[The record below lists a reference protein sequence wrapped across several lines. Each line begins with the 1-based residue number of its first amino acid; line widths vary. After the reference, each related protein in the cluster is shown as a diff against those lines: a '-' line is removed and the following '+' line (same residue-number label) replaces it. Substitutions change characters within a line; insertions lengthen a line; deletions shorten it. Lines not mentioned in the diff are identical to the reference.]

1 MRMAASNPS
10 ASNTSARIL
19 GVLDEAV
26 SFAGRKGRA
35 GAACAAG
42 GLSAGFP
49 ASSSL
54 GDSGA
59 GTGGTG
65 VLR

>member
-1 MRMAASNPS
+1 MRRAASNPS
-10 ASNTSARIL
+10 VSNTSARIL

-26 SFAGRKGRA
+26 SFAGRKG
-35 GAACAAG
+35 GVGVACAAG
-42 GLSAGFP
+42 GLSAGLP
-49 ASSSL
+49 ASSFL

>member
-26 SFAGRKGRA
+26 SFAGRNGGA

-42 GLSAGFP
+42 GLSAGLP
-49 ASSSL
+49 AFSSL

-59 GTGGTG
+59 GTGGAG

>member
-1 MRMAASNPS
+1 MRRAASNPS
-10 ASNTSARIL
+10 ASNISARIL
-19 GVLDEAV
+19 RVLDEAV
-26 SFAGRKGRA
+26 SFAGRNGGA

-42 GLSAGFP
+42 GLFAGLP